1 MKGKE
6 VKKVFFV
13 LLLVSALF
21 AQDRFIR
28 DDTNGTVIDTKTNLM
43 WQDNS
48 DNNTSGLVKDGWK
61 SALDYCEN
69 LTLAGYSD
77 WRLPNYNEFESLV
90 DRSRLNPAINPIF
103 KYVNTTSYYW
113 TSTMYSETEAW
124 FIGFIDGK
132 GATGTASVDG
142 AYVRCVRDN
151 N

>member
-48 DNNTSGLVKDGWK
+48 DNNISGLRKGWTDT
-61 SALDYCEN
+61 LNYCEN

-77 WRLPNYNEFESLV
+77 WRLPNYNELESLV
-90 DRSRLNPAINPIF
+90 DRSRLNPAISPIF
-103 KYVNTTSYYW
+103 KYVGTTSYYW
-113 TSTMYSETEAW
+113 TSTRYDESNAW
-124 FIGFIDGK
+124 FVRFSDGE
-132 GATGTASVDG
+132 GATGATIFDG

>member
-48 DNNTSGLVKDGWK
+48 DNNTSKLVSSGWK

-77 WRLPNYNEFESLV
+77 WRLPNYNELESLV
-90 DRSRLNPAINPIF
+90 DRSRLKPAISPIF
-103 KYVNTTSYYW
+103 KYVDTTSYYW
-113 TSTMYSETEAW
+113 TSTMYDDSNAW
-124 FIGFIDGK
+124 FVRFSDGK
-132 GATGTASVDG
+132 GATGTATFDG